1 MGKRERKE
9 KFFKHS
15 FEEGEKTALTENKA
29 AARKK
34 KHMGQLNQVTRS
46 Y

>member
-9 KFFKHS
+9 KFLKHS

-34 KHMGQLNQVTRS
+34 ETYGSIKSGYT
-46 Y
+46 